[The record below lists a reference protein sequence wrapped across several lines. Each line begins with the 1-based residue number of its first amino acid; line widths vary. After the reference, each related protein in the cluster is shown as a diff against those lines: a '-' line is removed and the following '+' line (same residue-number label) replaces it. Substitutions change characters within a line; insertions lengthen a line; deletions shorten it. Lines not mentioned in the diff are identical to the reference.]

1 MKTFDFNKVSLDQ
14 ILIFSDIIAGS
25 NLLSKEHIETKY
37 LTYAKNFNETV
48 QFLNGIGLLGV
59 RSQRFVVKSRYE
71 IFLKENN
78 ISKNNPA
85 VKEFLLNNLIN
96 RNNLY
101 LKYVTDYLS
110 QFTLVKEQF
119 EFKATLSQRLKF
131 SGLRNLL
138 IELGLVYLNIDQKKY
153 FISEDKH
160 KLFSKHNNL
169 LKLSHE
175 KFLKI
180 MEEKEILGKNAELR
194 IIQFEKDRL
203 SQYPSLI
210 GKIEH
215 IAVSDVK
222 AGYDIKSYSV
232 KNKKGEDAI
241 PRYIEVKA
249 VSQIDYKFFWSANE
263 LETAKNLKDNY
274 YLYLLPALGKNKFDL
289 DGLRMISSPY
299 SNVYKKEVEWAKR
312 EELISCSLYTV

>member
-14 ILIFSDIIAGS
+14 ILIFSDIVAGS
-25 NLLSKEHIETKY
+25 KLLLKEHIERKY
-37 LTYAKNFNETV
+37 LTYAKNFDETV
-48 QFLNGIGLLGV
+48 QFLNGMGLLGV
-59 RSQRFVVKSRYE
+59 RSKRFVVNSKYE

-101 LKYVTDYLS
+101 LKYVNDYLS
-110 QFTLVKEQF
+110 QFTLVNEQF

-153 FISEDKH
+153 FISEDKQ
-160 KLFSKHNNL
+160 KLLSKHKNL

-203 SQYPSLI
+203 SKYPSLT
-210 GKIEH
+210 GKIDH

-232 KNKKGEDAI
+232 INKKSEDAI

-249 VSQIDYKFFWSANE
+249 VSQIDYKFFWTANE
-263 LETAKNLKDNY
+263 LETAKNLKGNY
-274 YLYLLPALGKNKFDL
+274 YLYLLPVLGKNKFDL
-289 DGLRMISSPY
+289 DGLRMISAPY

-312 EELISCSLYTV
+312 EELISCSLYMV

>member
-1 MKTFDFNKVSLDQ
+1 MKTFDFNKVSLDH

-25 NLLSKEHIETKY
+25 NLLSKEHIERKY

-59 RSQRFVVKSRYE
+59 RSQRFVVNSRYE

-160 KLFSKHNNL
+160 KLFSKHKNL

-215 IAVSDVK
+215 IAVSDVN

-232 KNKKGEDAI
+232 KNKKDEDVI

-312 EELISCSLYTV
+312 EELISCSLYAV